1 MGFKSHQESISI
13 KHLGRKSVKITTWLW
28 RLWKRFCLSDS
39 SSHHVT
45 PGFMTF
51 HYSLIQYSSCSFV
64 LHFKIVRF
72 IIGLVWDPKLFLEW
86 LVLCPPCECFLN
98 RQLLEV
104 VLPPSSRHSDYKRFG
119 KDHSHNKRAWTP
131 LQSHR
136 KKIKFGYFKKLQNLF
151 SICVV
156 RFVCKETGSCSMC
169 CMLTKVAAGY
179 CKINRHL
186 FMHQFY
192 LGISQAV

>member
-72 IIGLVWDPKLFLEW
+72 IIGLVWDPKLFLE
-86 LVLCPPCECFLN
+86 LAGPVLA
-98 RQLLEV
+98 V
-104 VLPPSSRHSDYKRFG
+104 
-119 KDHSHNKRAWTP
+119 W
-131 LQSHR
+131 
-136 KKIKFGYFKKLQNLF
+136 
-151 SICVV
+151 
-156 RFVCKETGSCSMC
+156 
-169 CMLTKVAAGY
+169 MLSEQA
-179 CKINRHL
+179 INRSRPAPLLCHIL
-186 FMHQFY
+186 ATRGFERDTGWETTWQSNNRSFT
-192 LGISQAV
+192 SQEGLNALAITFQQENYIWLP